1 MGKRFYLIVAMLV
14 VFAMLLAGCAEGEQA
29 VSAKDIPPGTY
40 EGTSTVVKLIEGEEV
55 DGEQHSL
62 GNEVG
67 DVEPFYLWI
76 NEPYTETSY
85 KIGFDETGEDW
96 TIADYDPKTG
106 ILTYGAGE
114 SLKVELTLTEKDD
127 VPAFTGKV
135 ISMLGVWGGTEHEI
149 EVVKVSDEVPQE

>member
-1 MGKRFYLIVAMLV
+1 MMVLS
-14 VFAMLLAGCAEGEQA
+14 VFAMLLGGCAEGGQA
-29 VSAKDIPPGTY
+29 SPAKGIPPGTY
-40 EGTSTVVKLIEGEEV
+40 EGTATVVKVIEGEEI

-67 DVEPFYLWI
+67 DAEPFYLWI
-76 NEPYTETSY
+76 NEPYSEISY

-106 ILTYGAGE
+106 ALTYGVGE
-114 SLKVELTLTEKDD
+114 MLNAELTLTEKEGI
-127 VPAFTGKV
+127 PAITGK
-135 ISMLGVWGGTEHEI
+135 ITTNMGVWGGTEHEI